1 MYKGSVLFCSKSQNG
16 PLNYNAKTILG
27 LNGRVYFK
35 DKFVAFHPLE
45 EFVGSQSHTQK
56 EQSCISGVVTFRFLI
71 I

>member
-27 LNGRVYFK
+27 YFK

-45 EFVGSQSHTQK
+45 EFVGLQSHTQK